1 MNYNDKI
8 MLMWRGKDNRYI
20 VILKDGY
27 KHDGSAIIEGDTME
41 SVIADVVRADDRWV
55 TINGSHV
62 LIGGS
67 GRIKYGAG
75 GAFNGKLFGTVFQ
88 DYNRPKA
95 KNGKRLVRPYNLT
108 GRQKSVAKPDKP
120 KKEFAHKLG
129 RLQGK
134 NKLKETIK
142 SYKYL
147 KEINTD
153 IQHGNATAE
162 IDSLPTGS
170 RLKLKIGNY
179 VYRFKKNKKGE
190 FDTTLNG
197 KPYGIMTADGI
208 TAGNDKSIC
217 KNLRVIGMPEQ
228 IAEKKAKAGDFTVK
242 EIGNRKTYHPD
253 YDADPYEIIEN
264 HLGKKLTDLQR
275 DKVKKGISAI
285 TEYTGVSYARI
296 RRNKTQEAH
305 EQNKVIDYVIE
316 HSPSYKGTIYRG
328 IHLKQK
334 EFEEL
339 IKKVENGIPFDQK
352 GVSSWSSDARTA
364 KSFVDDYPGFCNVVF
379 VSRNGFKR
387 STSIRHLSYNQRED
401 EVLVSRKT
409 NMKAKRII
417 RASDNFLEIEVEEA

>member
-1 MNYNDKI
+1 
-8 MLMWRGKDNRYI
+8 MWRGKDNRYI

-134 NKLKETIK
+134 NKLKETIR

-170 RLKLKIGNY
+170 RLKLKIGND
-179 VYRFKKNKKGE
+179 VYRFKKNKKR
-190 FDTTLNG
+190 
-197 KPYGIMTADGI
+197 
-208 TAGNDKSIC
+208 
-217 KNLRVIGMPEQ
+217 RV
-228 IAEKKAKAGDFTVK
+228 
-242 EIGNRKTYHPD
+242 
-253 YDADPYEIIEN
+253 
-264 HLGKKLTDLQR
+264 
-275 DKVKKGISAI
+275 
-285 TEYTGVSYARI
+285 
-296 RRNKTQEAH
+296 
-305 EQNKVIDYVIE
+305 
-316 HSPSYKGTIYRG
+316 
-328 IHLKQK
+328 
-334 EFEEL
+334 
-339 IKKVENGIPFDQK
+339 
-352 GVSSWSSDARTA
+352 
-364 KSFVDDYPGFCNVVF
+364 
-379 VSRNGFKR
+379 
-387 STSIRHLSYNQRED
+387 
-401 EVLVSRKT
+401 
-409 NMKAKRII
+409 
-417 RASDNFLEIEVEEA
+417 